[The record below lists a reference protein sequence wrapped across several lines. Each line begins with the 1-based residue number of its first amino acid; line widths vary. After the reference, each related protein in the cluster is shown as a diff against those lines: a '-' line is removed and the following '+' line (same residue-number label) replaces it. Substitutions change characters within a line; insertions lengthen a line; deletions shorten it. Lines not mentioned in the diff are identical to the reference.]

1 MISEGAL
8 EKLEFRKMVA
18 LLRGYIVSPLGHQA
32 LERLQPLE
40 DREAIARQQAL
51 LQALIH
57 EVDQGLRLDF
67 AALPGPLPLEKIR
80 AGALLTPQDL
90 LKVRDFIAAAL
101 TLYEALVGT
110 PVQEALLD
118 PVVLRGLYQEIRRSL
133 GPQGEVLDDASP
145 ALARIRRARKEAE
158 AEVLRK
164 MEALKRAY
172 DRKGWLREP
181 FVTLKNG
188 RYVLP
193 LKSHVQPR
201 GVVHG
206 FSQSEETLFVEPYE
220 VIEVQNRLKRREE
233 EEREEVQRILRAL
246 SDRTHHHALFL
257 EQLSRQL
264 GDLETLYARALYARA
279 LGAVLPEIHD
289 GPEFVL
295 EEAYHPLLV
304 QEKGFEGT
312 VPLSLHFREAV
323 LLISGPNAGGKTV
336 ALKTLG
342 LAVLAAMAVFPF
354 PARRVRVPLPHNLW
368 ALGFQDEQD
377 LLKGESSFTALVR
390 EIRELL
396 ERVEPGD
403 LVLFD
408 EMLASTDPSEGAA
421 LAYALLVELKERG
434 ARVVANTH
442 LGPLKELVARTPG
455 MVNASMGYDPATGR
469 PTYRMEIGEMGES
482 HALEIAEHEGLPP
495 SLIQRARETLREFEE
510 GLRLL
515 KIQLAE
521 KERELARQAR
531 ALAAREQELR
541 EEEARRL
548 ERARQRAREILSRVE
563 REAEELRRR
572 LRKAAQAERAREAVS
587 LASSVKREVREKVQE
602 QEAFTRPARTL
613 VVGKTYRIK
622 PFGFVAEYVGERQGR
637 HYVRVGK
644 QEMEVPRDAFYEV

>member
-1 MISEGAL
+1 MVSEDTL
-8 EKLEFRKMVA
+8 EKLEFPRLVA
-18 LLRGYIVSPLGHQA
+18 LLQGYVVSPLGLAA
-32 LERLQPLE
+32 LERLRPLG
-40 DREAIARQQAL
+40 DRAALEHQRAL
-51 LQALIH
+51 LNALIR
-57 EVDQGLRLDF
+57 EVDRGLRLDF
-67 AALPGPLPLEKIR
+67 SRIPGGLPLEKLR

-90 LKVRDFIAAAL
+90 LKIQAFIASAL
-101 TLYEALVGT
+101 EVYEALVGT
-110 PVQEALLD
+110 PVETALMD
-118 PVVLRGLYQEIRRSL
+118 PVVLQGLYQEIRRSL
-133 GPQGEVLDDASP
+133 GPQGEVRDEASP
-145 ALARIRRARKEAE
+145 RLARIRKARKEAE
-158 AEVLRK
+158 AEVLRR
-164 MEALKRAY
+164 MEALKREY
-172 DRKGWLREP
+172 DRRGWLREP

-220 VIEVQNRLKRREE
+220 VIEAQNRLKRREE

-246 SDRTHHHALFL
+246 SDRAHHHALFL
-257 EQLSRQL
+257 HQMAQQL

-279 LGAVLPEIHD
+279 TGAVLPEIHD
-289 GPEFVL
+289 DPEILL
-295 EEAYHPLLV
+295 EEAHHPLLV

-312 VPLSLHFREAV
+312 VPLTLRFREAV

-342 LAVLAAMAVFPF
+342 LAVLAALSAFPF
-354 PARRVRVPLPHNLW
+354 PARRVRVPLPHSLW

-377 LLKGESSFTALVR
+377 LSRGESSFTALVR
-390 EIRELL
+390 DIRRLL
-396 ERVEPGD
+396 DQVEPGD

-421 LAYALLVELKERG
+421 LAYALLVELQRRG
-434 ARVVANTH
+434 ACVVANTH

-482 HALEIAEHEGLPP
+482 HALEIAEHEGLPE

-510 GLRLL
+510 GLQRL
-515 KIQLAE
+515 KRQLAE
-521 KERELARQAR
+521 KERELARRQRELQA
-531 ALAAREQELR
+531 R
-541 EEEARRL
+541 EEELARETTRRI
-548 ERARQRAREILSRVE
+548 EQARQKARQILQQVE
-563 REAEELRRR
+563 QEAEELRRR
-572 LRKAAQAERAREAVS
+572 LRKAAHTEEARRAVAMVS
-587 LASSVKREVREKVQE
+587 AVKREVRDKARE

-613 VVGKTYRIK
+613 EVGKSYRIK

-644 QEMEVPRDAFYEV
+644 QVMEVPRDALYEV

>member
-1 MISEGAL
+1 MVSEGTL
-8 EKLEFRKMVA
+8 EKLEFPRLVA
-18 LLRGYIVSPLGHQA
+18 LLRGYVVSPLGLQA
-32 LERLQPLE
+32 LQRLRPLE
-40 DREAIARQQAL
+40 DRTTLEQQRSL
-51 LQALIH
+51 LAALIH

-67 AALPGPLPLEKIR
+67 SKIPGGLPLEKIR

-101 TLYEALVGT
+101 EIYEALVGT
-110 PVQEALLD
+110 PVQEALMD
-118 PVVLRGLYQEIRRSL
+118 PAVLQGLYHEIRRSL
-133 GPQGEVLDDASP
+133 GPQGEVLDEASP
-145 ALARIRRARKEAE
+145 QLARIRKARKEAE
-158 AEVLRK
+158 AEVLRR
-164 MEALKRAY
+164 MEALKREY
-172 DRKGWLREP
+172 ERRGWLREP

-193 LKSHVQPR
+193 LKSHIQPR

-246 SDRTHHHALFL
+246 SDRVYHHALFL
-257 EQLSRQL
+257 QQLTVQL
-264 GDLETLYARALYARA
+264 GDLETLYARALYARSV
-279 LGAVLPEIHD
+279 GAVLPEIHD
-289 GPEFVL
+289 DPEILL

-312 VPLSLHFREAV
+312 VPLSLRFKEAV

-342 LAVLAAMAVFPF
+342 LAVLAALSAFPF
-354 PARRVRVPLPHNLW
+354 PARRVAVPLPHGLW

-396 ERVEPGD
+396 DQVEPGD

-421 LAYALLVELKERG
+421 LAYALLVELRDRG

-455 MVNASMGYDPATGR
+455 MINASMGYDPATGR
-469 PTYRMEIGEMGES
+469 PTYRMELGEMGES
-482 HALEIAEHEGLPP
+482 HALEIAENEGLPP
-495 SLIQRARETLREFEE
+495 ALIQRARKTLREFEE
-510 GLRLL
+510 GLRRLR
-515 KIQLAE
+515 IQLAE
-521 KERELARQAR
+521 KERELARR
-531 ALAAREQELR
+531 DQELR
-541 EEEARRL
+541 AREMELEQEVARRL
-548 ERARQRAREILSRVE
+548 ERARQRARQILSQVE
-563 REAEELRRR
+563 QEAEELRKR
-572 LRKAAQAERAREAVS
+572 LRKAAQAERAREAVA
-587 LASSVKREVREKVQE
+587 LASAVKREVRERARE

-613 VVGKTYRIK
+613 EVGKTYRIK
-622 PFGFVAEYVGERQGR
+622 PFGFVAEYVGERNGR
-637 HYVRVGK
+637 HYVRIGK

>member
-1 MISEGAL
+1 MISKGAL
-8 EKLEFRKMVA
+8 EKLEFQRMVA
-18 LLRGYIVSPLGHQA
+18 LLQGYVVSPLGQEA
-32 LERLQPLE
+32 LARLRPLE
-40 DREAIARQQAL
+40 DQAAIQHQRDL
-51 LQALIH
+51 LQALIR

-67 AALPGPLPLEKIR
+67 SAIPGPLPLEKIR

-90 LKVRDFIAAAL
+90 LKVRDFIAASL
-101 TLYEALVGT
+101 EIYEALVGT

-118 PVVLRGLYQEIRRSL
+118 PVVLQGLYREIRRSL

-164 MEALKRAY
+164 MEALKREY
-172 DRKGWLREP
+172 DRRGWLREP

-193 LKSHVQPR
+193 LKSHIQPR

-220 VIEVQNRLKRREE
+220 VIEIQNRLKRREE
-233 EEREEVQRILRAL
+233 EEREEVHRILRQL

-257 EQLSRQL
+257 EQLSHQL

-279 LGAVLPEIHD
+279 VDAVLPELH
-289 GPEFVL
+289 GEPEFVL

-312 VPLSLHFREAV
+312 VPLSLRFREAV

-354 PARRVRVPLPHNLW
+354 PARKIRVPLPHNVW

-390 EIRELL
+390 EIRHLL
-396 ERVEPGD
+396 EEVQPGD

-455 MVNASMGYDPATGR
+455 MVNASMGYDPATGQ
-469 PTYRMEIGEMGES
+469 PTYRMELGEMGES
-482 HALEIAEHEGLPP
+482 HALEIAEHEGLPRH
-495 SLIQRARETLREFEE
+495 LIQRAREALREFEE

-521 KERELARQAR
+521 KERALARQAR
-531 ALAAREQELR
+531 ELQAREQELR
-541 EEEARRL
+541 EEESRRL
-548 ERARQRAREILSRVE
+548 ERARQRAREILSQVE
-563 REAEELRRR
+563 KEAEDLRRR

-587 LASSVKREVREKVQE
+587 VASAVKREAREKARE
-602 QEAFTRPARTL
+602 QEAFTRPAKTL
-613 VVGKTYRIK
+613 VVGRTYRIK
-622 PFGFVAEYVGERQGR
+622 PFGFVAEYIGERNGR
-637 HYVRVGK
+637 HFVRVGK
-644 QEMEVPRDAFYEV
+644 QEIEVPREALYEV